1 MSTADKVNES
11 VRDTI
16 KSAEDFIES
25 TKISL
30 QAELSKK
37 TPRIEH
43 ALDQSLDDAGQA
55 LTNALKSVEKKTSH
69 EQLEVLNGYKTFL
82 QGQIT
87 FVDDR
92 IKAIK
97 KSSHGP

>member
-1 MSTADKVNES
+1 MSTADRVNKS

-25 TKISL
+25 TKKSL

-37 TPRIEH
+37 TPKIEH
-43 ALDQSLDDAGQA
+43 ALDQSLDEAGAA
-55 LTNALKSVEKKTSH
+55 LTNALKSVEKKTSR
-69 EQLEVLNGYKTFL
+69 EQLDVLNGYRTFL
-82 QGQIT
+82 KGQIA
-87 FVDDR
+87 FVDER

-97 KSSHGP
+97 KS